1 MKEASAPPIIEEE
14 KASEKDAS
22 KIARPRPA
30 AGEEEES
37 IQRAAGDEIFAT
49 ILC

>member
-22 KIARPRPA
+22 KN
-30 AGEEEES
+30 
-37 IQRAAGDEIFAT
+37 RAP
-49 ILC
+49 